1 MVDGY
6 QGVAA
11 GVLRGLGRQPTIA
24 LVNLFAFWVLG
35 IPLGAALAFGAR
47 MGIEALWIGIS
58 VGLTAGSICFG
69 TLLHHVDWSHEAR
82 QALLRSTRVGRGEG
96 AGRAV
101 ESLMQPLRQAEPGGQ
116 AVEDQQ

>member
-1 MVDGY
+1 VDGY

-24 LVNLFAFWVLG
+24 LVNIFAFWILG

-58 VGLTAGSICFG
+58 VGLTAGSICFA
-69 TLLHHVDWSHEAR
+69 TLLRRVDWSLEAK
-82 QALLRSTRVGRGEG
+82 QALLRSTRVGRGEA

-101 ESLMQPLRQAEPGGQ
+101 DSLMQPLRQAENGWPAG
-116 AVEDQQ
+116 EDGR